1 MLTLFFFLFIP
12 GYVSRRHSRMGR
24 IGIDGATFQLMS
36 PSPTPTAAWNSA
48 TTPRSN
54 AQQRSAEAH
63 LMDSSSS
70 NYLYANSSGQE
81 LSSQDI
87 TPRNTRPKIPG
98 FDQSVETSSTPVQ
111 LPSTSTS
118 LAEITG
124 SGS

>member
-1 MLTLFFFLFIP
+1 MLALFFLFIP

-36 PSPTPTAAWNSA
+36 PSPTPTAWNSA

-70 NYLYANSSGQE
+70 NYLYANSSGQD

-98 FDQSVETSSTPVQ
+98 FDQSVETSSPPVQ
-111 LPSTSTS
+111 LLSTSTS